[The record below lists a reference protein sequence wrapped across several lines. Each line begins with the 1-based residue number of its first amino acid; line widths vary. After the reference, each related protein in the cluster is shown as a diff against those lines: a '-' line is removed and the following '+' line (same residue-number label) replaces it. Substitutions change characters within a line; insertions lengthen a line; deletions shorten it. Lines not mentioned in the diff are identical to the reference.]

1 MSLDYGFGTMTTTT
15 LVVEKAVK
23 VADPSVVEFTSLFN
37 QHQIDPWYLLRLLA
51 DVVNNHPL
59 FPTEDVDGQEV
70 VLSLNSLN
78 LRDWCGSIDPF
89 EAQTIISRIL

>member
-1 MSLDYGFGTMTTTT
+1 METALAEVRALLILI

-23 VADPSVVEFTSLFN
+23 VADPGVVEFTSLFN
-37 QHQIDPWYLLRLLA
+37 QQQVDPWYLLRLLA

-59 FPTEDVDGQEV
+59 FPPEDVDGQVV

-78 LRDWCGSIDPF
+78 LRDWCGSINPF
-89 EAQTIISRIL
+89 EV